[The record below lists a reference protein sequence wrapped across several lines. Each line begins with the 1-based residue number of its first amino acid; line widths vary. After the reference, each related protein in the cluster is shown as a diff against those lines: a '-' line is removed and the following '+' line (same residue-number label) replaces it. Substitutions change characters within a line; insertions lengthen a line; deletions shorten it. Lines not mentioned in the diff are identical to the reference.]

1 RCADGGLIRRRR
13 HESSRSVD
21 LLTLLRTPELR
32 LGDFLLPWG
41 MGIGTIGFLAAWIAV
56 SVMEKLGWTR
66 GIWHL
71 PLFFVALA
79 VFLGSVAGL
88 LLAPW
93 RFRAPTSLRRRWALS
108 PRLPVMACIG
118 DTPRSRGRGTVRFG
132 RISWASRRAW
142 PGRSF
147 KFPSRTTR
155 RSRRAICFLKSTR
168 QPLRRR

>member
-1 RCADGGLIRRRR
+1 M
-13 HESSRSVD
+13 D

-79 VFLGSVAGL
+79 VFLGAVAGL
-88 LLAPW
+88 LLAP
-93 RFRAPTSLRRRWALS
+93 
-108 PRLPVMACIG
+108 
-118 DTPRSRGRGTVRFG
+118 
-132 RISWASRRAW
+132 
-142 PGRSF
+142 
-147 KFPSRTTR
+147 
-155 RSRRAICFLKSTR
+155 
-168 QPLRRR
+168 